1 MRQRAGMDERQ
12 RMDANAI
19 IQSILADLQNND
31 PIGPNIDDTIS
42 VPSFPGSI
50 LESHVD
56 SDELRFPPNV
66 INMFGYP
73 HEMARSMSI
82 ALERMSRIKDAQRFN
97 EHTECIICLADFT
110 DTDMV
115 TPLPCDKRHFFH
127 TKCIKEWAR

>member
-1 MRQRAGMDERQ
+1 M
-12 RMDANAI
+12 
-19 IQSILADLQNND
+19 
-31 PIGPNIDDTIS
+31 
-42 VPSFPGSI
+42 
-50 LESHVD
+50 
-56 SDELRFPPNV
+56 

-127 TKCIKEWAR
+127 TKCIKEWARQKQHCPLCNVRFTRDQLD